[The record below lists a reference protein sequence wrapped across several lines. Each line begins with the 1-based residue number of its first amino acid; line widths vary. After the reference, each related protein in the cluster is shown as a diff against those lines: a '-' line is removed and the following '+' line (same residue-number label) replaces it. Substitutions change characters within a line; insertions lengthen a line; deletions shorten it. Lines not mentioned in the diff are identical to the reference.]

1 MPPQIKIPLS
11 IVIVLV
17 GGAVWYYERGG
28 ELQHTGWTAFAL
40 SLFMVFAIWL
50 FPEASSKKKENG
62 N

>member
-17 GGAVWYYERGG
+17 GGAVWLYEKGG
-28 ELQHTGWTAFAL
+28 ALAHTGWIAFLL

-50 FPEASSKKKENG
+50 FPETTSKKKDNG